1 MALTETGEHGPELLV
16 PAGHKGRT
24 VLITHPML
32 LELGRRGRDIVLP
45 LQDGSAPYHG
55 GPMKREPRP
64 TTPAPRD
71 PKIKPEAKA
80 ALSGRG
86 PQHSPGPGANA
97 LSPKTAP
104 VVKDALVKHGLA
116 KAAKGMV
123 STHIVGRME
132 PGDKFP
138 RLSPRLMPHMDAGG
152 LSGLTGSLFGYGP
165 GTGTNNAAGQL
176 NAQGVAGP
184 AQLSTGEEEQN
195 AASQAETLR
204 QLQGEAAGTG
214 PSAAGAV
221 LSQGTAAGIA
231 AQGAGAAGG
240 RYGGNAQT
248 RQTQVANTAAN
259 LEGGAAN
266 QGAQISAQ
274 ERQAG
279 AQGAAALGTSMR
291 GQALQAAAANMQ
303 GEEMYNQQ
311 LAGLYG
317 QEQGQ
322 QAAAGMGLQNT
333 VLQGMSGALG
343 LGSMAHGGV
352 VDGMED
358 GGIDLGPVAGFTPTS
373 PPAPAQ
379 SKSSGGGLAQLASL
393 AAAKGAVVGK
403 KFHPD
408 AIRLIR
414 VRRAQMHAVR
424 SAHAA

>member
-1 MALTETGEHGPELLV
+1 
-16 PAGHKGRT
+16 
-24 VLITHPML
+24 
-32 LELGRRGRDIVLP
+32 
-45 LQDGSAPYHG
+45 
-55 GPMKREPRP
+55 
-64 TTPAPRD
+64 
-71 PKIKPEAKA
+71 
-80 ALSGRG
+80 
-86 PQHSPGPGANA
+86 
-97 LSPKTAP
+97 
-104 VVKDALVKHGLA
+104 
-116 KAAKGMV
+116 
-123 STHIVGRME
+123 
-132 PGDKFP
+132 
-138 RLSPRLMPHMDAGG
+138 
-152 LSGLTGSLFGYGP
+152 
-165 GTGTNNAAGQL
+165 
-176 NAQGVAGP
+176 
-184 AQLSTGEEEQN
+184 LSTGEEEQN

-291 GQALQAAAANMQ
+291 GQALQAAAQ
-303 GEEMYNQQ
+303 TNQARSVVSQ
-311 LAGLYG
+311 A
-317 QEQGQ
+317 QADVNRQ
-322 QAAAGMGLQNT
+322 QASVAQTAAGMGLQNT

-408 AIRLIR
+408 AIRLMR
-414 VRRAQMHAVR
+414 VRRAQMHAVW